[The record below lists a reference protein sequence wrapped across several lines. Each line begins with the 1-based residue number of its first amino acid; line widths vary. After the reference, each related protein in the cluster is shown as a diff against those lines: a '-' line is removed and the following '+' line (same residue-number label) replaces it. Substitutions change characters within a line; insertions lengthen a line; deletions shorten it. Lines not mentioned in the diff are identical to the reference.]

1 MSNHE
6 RFLQLFLR
14 IIGTTSLTAAFFVF
28 VPGAWM
34 DAIHQ
39 QLGLGELPD
48 APIVGY
54 LARSTSAFYA
64 MLGGLLWVMSFDLR
78 RHRVVLRYLGFALIL
93 FGLALFVIDWQA
105 GLPLWWRFWEGPI
118 VCVFGIV
125 ILRLSSRLADST
137 SKQTS

>member
-1 MSNHE
+1 MPNHE

-28 VPGAWM
+28 VPDVWMGAV
-34 DAIHQ
+34 HER
-39 QLGLGELPD
+39 LGLGDLPD

-118 VCVFGIV
+118 VCVFGSV
-125 ILRLSSRLADST
+125 ILRLSSRLADDAA
-137 SKQTS
+137 KQTG